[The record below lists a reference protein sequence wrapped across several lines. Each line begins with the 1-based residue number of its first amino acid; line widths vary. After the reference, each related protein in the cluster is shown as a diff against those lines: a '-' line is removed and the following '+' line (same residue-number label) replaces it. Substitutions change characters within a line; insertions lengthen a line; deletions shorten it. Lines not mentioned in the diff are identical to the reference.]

1 MSLNGLCVKN
11 RSLPNVLIAQSALR
25 GEHIDKYHSK
35 VRGRGRKTKY
45 AVVDRGLRERRREIV
60 DTRRYVETGY
70 REIEIYNTKTII
82 LN

>member
-35 VRGRGRKTKY
+35 VRGKGVRPSMLLWIGVSGRDEGK
-45 AVVDRGLRERRREIV
+45 LLILE
-60 DTRRYVETGY
+60 DT
-70 REIEIYNTKTII
+70 
-82 LN
+82 